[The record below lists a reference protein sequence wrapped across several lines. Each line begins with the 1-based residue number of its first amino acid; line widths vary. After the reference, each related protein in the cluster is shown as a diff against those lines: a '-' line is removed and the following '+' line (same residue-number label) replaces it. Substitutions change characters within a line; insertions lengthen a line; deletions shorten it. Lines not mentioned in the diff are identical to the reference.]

1 MEFSEIKF
9 QDSSSK
15 TFFVNPLNHCLIV
28 SKFSRRARLLEFESY
43 TWPVLLGA
51 RLNAKEKDKI
61 KEYHSV
67 LGVDNFKDTFLKPLE
82 EVDFDSVIVRPDG
95 DPELAGNW

>member
-1 MEFSEIKF
+1 MLNLCILAGTR
-9 QDSSSK
+9 
-15 TFFVNPLNHCLIV
+15 TFGSCVHIGAL
-28 SKFSRRARLLEFESY
+28 
-43 TWPVLLGA
+43 LLGA
-51 RLNAKEKDKI
+51 RLNAEEKDKI

-95 DPELAGNW
+95 DPELAGN